1 MVANSL
7 GAAGVTKK
15 KETLGPPAPKQGS
28 HTKAILDLAKGKK
41 PVVPQQQPQQ
51 QPAGP
56 APKTLPDVRGGFDP
70 NAMFDLGK
78 NPYDAIPAD
87 LAGSK
92 GPVKLRLDLP
102 VSGVSVIADF
112 PHAPTM
118 QEIADAGDKIDANI
132 SLENDLI
139 HPLISEQVAG
149 LSFDPVEL
157 YNASI
162 NRAIWV
168 KKKGGETVM
177 SKQQAQ
183 QQLAKLLRIADY
195 RQLNNLQGPEFKKL
209 RLLVPTLGSTPD
221 SQEANMR
228 DGGLNEG
235 EKGIIRRNPGI
246 GLDSGLD
253 TYMRGLNTVL
263 NPSEAISLAAGDPRT
278 QEEIQQSNIGVLGMN
293 VNEGGARAVFDVGAN
308 ILGAMATGGASAALS
323 GGAKV
328 AGQVAGKSLARQ
340 AVEQALFNT
349 GVNVAQMVPGSITGA
364 RDIQATTGKKYGQA
378 LRESVQQQFEGLVRQ
393 FDPSTIFDS
402 NVPMGERVGAAL
414 NLAFLGAGAMGKGH
428 DVASGLFKSDIN
440 KHWNAV
446 RRSPE
451 EARALAQE
459 VVASVRNAEEAASGG
474 VTAESQALRQLE
486 DHLADPASVVDVQ
499 NAAQRAH
506 LKSAGILPDKP
517 LAPDPVPSIDA
528 MVAKMASDE
537 PGAPAFK
544 QLEQYTPQSAALE
557 NAIMTRREAFD
568 PSSPDYDA
576 RLVESAFMHIEDR
589 KPESPE
595 ELKGFVQ
602 DIEDIRRSLDES
614 RRRDEWRSEET
625 EPVLHM
631 REQVLEMLGRK
642 KDAKGNRVATAGGQS
657 LVPIRKGKDG
667 YWKGQGRPES
677 FYSLQE
683 ASPEVRSAILSF
695 AEQWGDTEAS
705 YVSPAKFAEW
715 KSAGRPNNMPG
726 FRPLKASGVM
736 VKEGEGR
743 EYVRGRVLSKFAEH
757 LGSQL
762 RNADGLR
769 RQLNQKFTDG
779 DLNKAVEHYLGKGE
793 PVAKTNKQ
801 PRQSGQVL
809 APERTS
815 TKPKSNIAKMVAG
828 NVEEVTRPD
837 GSKAAVVLG
846 EKAKQSLVDAR
857 KEYMEAISKA
867 KGLRNY
873 ASIDAKRKAEGK
885 PPLTAD
891 DRQRMTRESV
901 TMERDAQAAYH
912 RARLAAVEMD
922 GNIDVTDAPTSKPKL
937 TAKEKAERKGA
948 VQAAQVKMAEFDK
961 AHGIKQVAKDAFGDP
976 GTGSEFGVDVS
987 ARTPASRDAMK
998 AKYRHL
1004 VKEDE
1009 ARYNGGEPTDEAK
1022 ITVPGTSPERTEL
1035 ANEGLR
1041 NVVRR
1046 TKGSILASNIAR
1058 EWKRGNGIDLVGQTV
1073 RSAEDLAVAAQ
1084 VLRDPRHETFRWIA
1098 VKGKKVVAVENVSCR
1113 LPGQTGIT
1121 NRPKDELGSF
1131 ITGLWDG
1138 LDYDELYIMHN
1149 HPSGEPVAS
1158 QADLDTTAVLHDTLS
1173 DLGISFAG
1181 HIIINTTQYN
1191 FLDPKQARRYGEFVD
1206 NISDLSPDQQRSWK
1220 SDDLHEDLGKQITSS
1235 MDVANIGWSHKRDG
1249 YLTLISTD
1257 SGLKINHLIEIPV
1270 SELESMSHI
1279 RRMAYFSQLRRRAG
1293 SAFLIGVGNPD
1304 SFVPAKEAFDTGGL
1318 SELIIDWGED
1328 NTIVSER
1335 ARNRNKGNKGNND
1348 DTFGRDPKKMMSF
1361 LVREDAPDFKDEMSK
1376 DMLDFGVS
1384 SFKGG
1389 LTKWKDWQK
1398 DMYATFGKSDE
1409 AKKRMRAVWRH
1420 VKYLSEQGDD
1430 SSKARAERMV
1440 SAAGADKKKP
1450 SLASGGF
1457 WNKFEQFYADSTSE
1471 ARVAT
1476 ELLASAMG
1484 KKFEELKNTNLDI
1497 HMQINAM
1504 TRTNEYIK
1512 RSILDGVMNGDGKV
1526 ISPGIN
1532 RFKDALKDAKIDPL
1546 EYDRFRKALRHLEI
1560 GARRL
1565 DGDPLRPDATM
1576 NAAWEK
1582 IVDEFFDKHSEHVD
1596 KLHELSI
1603 QMYDAQL
1610 RLRERFGL
1618 ELPGYSE
1625 KIRDENPHYWPLK
1638 EKATEQELLMQMLN
1652 PEGRV
1657 GSSDETIRAMG
1668 QNVEYFDGF
1677 TAFAMNLE
1685 RTLREGLKNEAYMPF
1700 LIEAADEP
1708 LLASVARFATEE
1720 EIMAGKSGE
1729 DKAVVKFYQ
1738 DGQPI
1743 YFKLDPLLWDA
1754 LRSVDPIVLRG
1765 WQKFK
1770 VTASKVFKG
1779 GTTTANPAFKVL
1791 INPLLDL
1798 GSAIVNHG
1806 FNPFGTTP
1814 AVNGNIAPR
1823 RSKSAI
1829 GKMLDT
1835 VANAPLALT
1844 NSKGGKR
1851 WTPTIIKALA
1861 HVAAGSRSDLFRQW
1875 VADFGT
1881 QNGRTYRDFEIQE
1894 MMFSKQGDVRGIR
1907 EQSNR
1912 LYKIVEWGKDRWEGF
1927 EAFTNVFEDGVR
1939 MAMYMQD
1946 LGAGKDRKAASQ
1958 AGADLMNFGRSGTM
1972 GKYMASNGVPYAGIP
1987 GQAFYQLREGL
1998 KRNPMAWVVRA
2009 LVVLPLLKLS
2019 EEVRY
2024 EGDEEYEKLPDYQKD
2039 RGLLFKNPAGGWIML
2054 PMDNAIGALS
2064 LAIPRRL
2071 YAFAKGELSGVDTTT
2086 ASLKA
2091 LSDAYVPQDMSVPAK
2106 VGVEM
2111 GIFAGTGAVVDVRF
2125 GNMKSFPQD
2134 LASAKEE
2141 TVDRAHWR
2149 MAKQQ
2154 IGNVLGSLG
2163 RDSTQAVGYLI
2174 GKEENFPNPLSRY
2187 TPEPKDVR
2195 DAKKKPGGAVSP
2207 TIKGLLDSIQPPDP
2221 QSEIKKIMNSLS
2233 PSK

>member
-7 GAAGVTKK
+7 GAAGVTNK
-15 KETLGPPAPKQGS
+15 KEALGPPAPKQGS

-41 PVVPQQQPQQ
+41 PVIPQQQPQ
-51 QPAGP
+51 PAGP
-56 APKTLPDVRGGFDP
+56 VPKTLPDVRGGFDP
-70 NAMFDLGK
+70 NAMFDLNK
-78 NPYDAIPAD
+78 NPYDSVPPEF
-87 LAGSK
+87 AGQK

-112 PHAPTM
+112 PRAPTM

-132 SLENDLI
+132 ALENDMI

-162 NRAIWV
+162 NRASWV

-209 RLLVPTLGSTPD
+209 RLLVPSLGSTPD

-228 DGGLNEG
+228 DGGVNEG

-253 TYMRGLNTVL
+253 TYARALNTVL
-263 NPSEAISLAAGDPRT
+263 SPSEAISLAAGDPRT
-278 QEEIQQSNIGVLGMN
+278 QEEIQQSNVSVLGMN
-293 VNEGGARAVFDVGAN
+293 VNEGGARAIFDVGAN

-328 AGQVAGKSLARQ
+328 AGQAAGKSLARQ

-349 GVNVAQMVPGSITGA
+349 GVNIAQTVPGAMTGA

-393 FDPSTIFDS
+393 FDPSTIFDP

-459 VVASVRNAEEAASGG
+459 IVASVRNAEEAASGG
-474 VTAESQALRQLE
+474 VTPESQALRQLE
-486 DHLADPASVVDVQ
+486 EHLADPASVLDVQ

-517 LAPDPVPSIDA
+517 LAPDPIPSIDA

-568 PSSPDYDA
+568 PASPDYDA
-576 RLVESAFMHIEDR
+576 RLVESAFMHIENR

-642 KDAKGNRVATAGGQS
+642 KDVKGNRVATAGGQS

-715 KSAGRPNNMPG
+715 KSAGRPNNLPG
-726 FRPLKASGVM
+726 FRPLKASEVM

-757 LGSQL
+757 LGAQL
-762 RNADGLR
+762 RNADNLR
-769 RQLNQKFTDG
+769 RQLNRKFTDN
-779 DLNKAVEHYLGKGE
+779 DLNKAVEHYLGKGD

-801 PRQSGQVL
+801 SANLPGDE
-809 APERTS
+809 ATKRTS
-815 TKPKSNIAKMVAG
+815 AKPKSNIGKMVAG

-837 GSKAAVVLG
+837 GSKAAVILG
-846 EKAKQSLVDAR
+846 EKAKQSLVEAR
-857 KEYMEAISKA
+857 REYAEALSKSKA
-867 KGLRNY
+867 YRNFG
-873 ASIDAKRKAEGK
+873 SIDAKRKSEGK
-885 PPLTAD
+885 PPLTSE
-891 DRQRMTRESV
+891 DRNRMARESV
-901 TMERDAQAAYH
+901 VMERDAQAAYH
-912 RARLAAVEMD
+912 RARLAATEMD
-922 GNIDVTDAPTSKPKL
+922 GNIDVTDAPAAKPKL

-976 GTGSEFGVDVS
+976 GTGSEFGSDVS

-998 AKYRHL
+998 AKYRNL

-1009 ARYNGGEPTDEAK
+1009 TRYNGGEANDGPK
-1022 ITVPGTSPERTEL
+1022 LTVENTSPERAAIASERFRLVVSRRGSVL
-1035 ANEGLR
+1035 A
-1041 NVVRR
+1041 
-1046 TKGSILASNIAR
+1046 TKFAK
-1058 EWKRGNGIDLVGQTV
+1058 EWRRGNAIDLVGQEV
-1073 RSAEDLAVAAQ
+1073 RSAEDLAVIAQ
-1084 VLRDPRHETFRWIA
+1084 CLRDPGVETVRW
-1098 VKGKKVVAVENVSCR
+1098 VMLKKGKIQAIESLSMR
-1113 LPGQTGIT
+1113 LPGHAAISTDPDLNAYVSRLLDNSGA
-1121 NRPKDELGSF
+1121 DEV
-1131 ITGLWDG
+1131 
-1138 LDYDELYIMHN
+1138 YVMHN
-1149 HPSGEPVAS
+1149 HPSGDPVAS
-1158 QADLDTTAVLHDTLS
+1158 REDILTTTSIEEVVN
-1173 DLGISFAG
+1173 DLGVKFGG
-1181 HIIINTTQYN
+1181 HVIINTTKYN
-1191 FLDPKQARRYGEFVD
+1191 FLDPENLTEGGWYQDSVHDVPGGESHFGDQSDVPSVIGKEARDPESVAVLAANYKRPGFVTLVSLD
-1206 NISDLSPDQQRSWK
+1206 SKANVNHIFELP
-1220 SDDLHEDLGKQITSS
+1220 GKEYA
-1235 MDVANIGWSHKRDG
+1235 D
-1249 YLTLISTD
+1249 
-1257 SGLKINHLIEIPV
+1257 
-1270 SELESMSHI
+1270 MSHT
-1279 RRMAYFSQLRRRAG
+1279 RRMAFLSRLQRKSGSGYLIAVVDPDMMAISKQTMSSGGFADVLVDFGPDHAVESLKRNGYFSR
-1293 SAFLIGVGNPD
+1293 NH
-1304 SFVPAKEAFDTGGL
+1304 DTL
-1318 SELIIDWGED
+1318 
-1328 NTIVSER
+1328 
-1335 ARNRNKGNKGNND
+1335 
-1348 DTFGRDPKKMMSF
+1348 GRDPRKLSNQV
-1361 LVREDAPDFKDEMSK
+1361 VREDAPDFKDEMSK
-1376 DMLDFGVS
+1376 DMLDYGVT

-1389 LTKWKDWQK
+1389 LTKWKDWEK
-1398 DMYATFGKSDE
+1398 DMFATFGKSDE
-1409 AKKRMRAVWRH
+1409 AKTRMRAVWRH

-1440 SAAGADKKKP
+1440 TAAGADKNKP

-1476 ELLASAMG
+1476 ELLASATG

-1618 ELPGYSE
+1618 ELPGYAE

-1677 TAFAMNLE
+1677 TAYAMNLE

-1708 LLASVARFATEE
+1708 LMASVVRFATEE
-1720 EIMAGKSGE
+1720 EIMAGKAGE

-1829 GKMLDT
+1829 GKLLDT

-1844 NSKGGKR
+1844 NSKGGQR

-1907 EQSNR
+1907 EQSNQ

-1927 EAFTNVFEDGVR
+1927 EAFTNIFEDGVR

-1972 GKYMASNGVPYAGIP
+1972 GRYMSRNGVPYAGIP
-1987 GQAFYQLREGL
+1987 VQAFYQLREGL

-2086 ASLKA
+2086 GSVKA
-2091 LSDAYVPQDMSVPAK
+2091 LSDAYVPQDLSVPAK
-2106 VGVEM
+2106 VSLETGV
-2111 GIFAGTGAVVDVRF
+2111 FAGTGAVMDLRF

-2134 LASAKEE
+2134 LANAKEE
-2141 TVDRAHWR
+2141 TVDKAYWR

-2207 TIKGLLDSIQPPDP
+2207 TIKGLLDSIKPPDP
-2221 QSEIKKIMNSLS
+2221 QSEIKKMMNSLS